1 MPVPLTEQL
10 TRLQEFI
17 SKKQRIL
24 APHHYL
30 ILKAGKDDLYMHLA
44 HFLFAVILFNAKSGP
59 QRNITEA
66 FTTAKFHYYI
76 LDLSRNLTSSIDNF
90 DKVK

>member
-1 MPVPLTEQL
+1 MMLVPLAEKL

-30 ILKAGKDDLYMHLA
+30 ILKAGKDDLYMHLTTSLCSY
-44 HFLFAVILFNAKSGP
+44 FYQCKKVGPGGDIL
-59 QRNITEA
+59 
-66 FTTAKFHYYI
+66 
-76 LDLSRNLTSSIDNF
+76 
-90 DKVK
+90 